1 MTDDKK
7 SLADQLRA
15 KKEKEAEEQPATEPD
30 KPASLADQLRAKKQA
45 EAEDQPAAEPEKPAS
60 LADQLRAKKQA
71 EAEDQPEP
79 KTEKREARDDQP
91 RARRQATAGKA
102 AATLAGGAALAAAL
116 SEEAAAEVKRKFD
129 SARSNYR
136 RMHDRV
142 RLTSLVR
149 DTANLGSQITEL
161 PASVAEVRQRGYAF
175 RAYLEHK
182 TEVLAEQWRE
192 IDGEVKTWIA
202 NEAVT
207 LETELDRVGAL
218 LAEAEKQPAG
228 TGRQQQAVDQFSS
241 QLEILSERVQAAEK
255 RIRALFDN
263 LRRETNT
270 TRSQVDEINWY
281 LAQKDEASFSLL
293 PGEALFI
300 AAEAEWDDG
309 RKKPNGILFLTDQRL
324 IFEQKEKTGKTLG
337 LFGGQQTQNVLWET
351 ALPTIEGVAAEN
363 KGLFGGKDM
372 LNFTLGGDAPYRAL
386 TIEVKGGA
394 RCREWA
400 QQINRMVRGDAS
412 DERAIEPDP
421 ELVEK
426 LRNAPTEC
434 EVCGAMLPQIM
445 RGQVQVECRY
455 CGMIVRL

>member
-1 MTDDKK
+1 MMTDDKK

-15 KKEKEAEEQPATEPD
+15 KKQAEAETQPDAEPD
-30 KPASLADQLRAKKQA
+30 KPAADR
-45 EAEDQPAAEPEKPAS
+45 
-60 LADQLRAKKQA
+60 R
-71 EAEDQPEP
+71 
-79 KTEKREARDDQP
+79 
-91 RARRQATAGKA
+91 RARRQAATGKA
-102 AATLAGGAALAAAL
+102 AATVAGGASLAAAL
-116 SEEAAAEVKRKFD
+116 SEEAAAEVKRQFD
-129 SARSNYR
+129 SARSSYR

-149 DTANLGSQITEL
+149 DTANLGSQITAL
-161 PASVAEVRQRGYAF
+161 PGSVAEVRQRGYAF

-192 IDGEVKTWIA
+192 IDGEVKAWIA
-202 NEAVT
+202 NEAEA
-207 LETELDRVGAL
+207 LETELDRVGTL
-218 LAEAEKQPAG
+218 LAEAEKQPTG
-228 TGRQQQAVDQFSS
+228 TGHQQQAVDRFSS
-241 QLEILSERVQAAEK
+241 QLETLNERVQAAEK

-270 TRSQVDEINWY
+270 TRSQIDEINWY
-281 LAQKDEASFSLL
+281 LTQKDEAGFSLL

-309 RKKPNGILFLTDQRL
+309 GKKPNGILFLTDQRL
-324 IFEQKEKTGKTLG
+324 LFEQKEKTGKTFG

-351 ALPTIEGVAAEN
+351 PLHTIEAVAAEN
-363 KGLFGGKDM
+363 RGLFGGKDM

-386 TIEVKGGA
+386 TVEVKGGA
-394 RCREWA
+394 KCREWA

-455 CGMIVRL
+455 CGMVVRL